1 MTAFP
6 EQVRM
11 SGLEQ
16 TEQSNEAVALHGPGR
31 DSSRR
36 TASGMTVRGTEAPL
50 KEQPQTSC
58 PVRNGAPAAPRELPP
73 RPGSV
78 SRVIAARIGADHA
91 IVLLN
96 ETLLKLRCSLR
107 GDVSRLILDSS
118 DVDPFF

>member
-11 SGLEQ
+11 SGLEL

-36 TASGMTVRGTEAPL
+36 TASGMTVSGTEAPL

-58 PVRNGAPAAPRELPP
+58 PAFKMAPPPRQRELPP

-78 SRVIAARIGADHA
+78 SRVIAARIGAEHA
-91 IVLLN
+91 M
-96 ETLLKLRCSLR
+96 E
-107 GDVSRLILDSS
+107 
-118 DVDPFF
+118 FF